1 MTDRRRARELAAAAA
16 AGNRPTEWF
25 ETLYREAA
33 EGVALV
39 PWDDGGPNPHLVAWL
54 DREAPAPGRALDVG
68 CGYGDN
74 ASELARRGFEVV
86 GFDVS
91 ETAVARARERFGH
104 AARFE
109 TADARVGDPG
119 WVGAFDLVVE
129 IYTLQMLPPDAR
141 AAVLDRLGSW
151 VRPGGTLLVVAR
163 GRDDAQPATEAPPW
177 QLTRA
182 EIEAIGLEVARFEDF
197 LDDEDPPVRR
207 FRATLRA

>member
-1 MTDRRRARELAAAAA
+1 MTDRRRARELAAEAAA
-16 AGNRPTEWF
+16 ENRPTEWF

-33 EGVALV
+33 EGAAIV
-39 PWDDGGPNPHLVAWL
+39 PWDDGAPNPHLVAWL
-54 DREAPAPGRALDVG
+54 DREAPPPGRALDVG

-74 ASELARRGFEVV
+74 AGELVRRGFDVV

-91 ETAVARARERFGH
+91 ETAVARARERFGDG
-104 AARFE
+104 ARFE
-109 TADARVGDPG
+109 TADARVGDPA

-129 IYTLQMLPPDAR
+129 IYTLQTLPPEAR
-141 AAVLDRLGSW
+141 AAVLDRLASW

-163 GRDDAQPATEAPPW
+163 ARDDDQPATEAPPW

-182 EIEAIGLEVARFEDF
+182 EIESIGLEVERFEDF